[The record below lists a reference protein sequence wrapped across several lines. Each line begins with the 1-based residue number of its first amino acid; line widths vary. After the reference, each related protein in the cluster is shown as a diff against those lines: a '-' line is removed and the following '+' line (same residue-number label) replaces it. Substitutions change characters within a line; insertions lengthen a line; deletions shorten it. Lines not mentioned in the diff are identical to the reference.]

1 VSVDYPSF
9 ELSGCF
15 LVHNVVQF
23 PKSASKHAVETAHH
37 ARRAILL
44 LDLCLQHTRALIEN
58 CPPGDNKHK
67 LEHQLQE
74 ARMLLDML
82 RASAETMFPNVDL
95 HQD

>member
-1 VSVDYPSF
+1 
-9 ELSGCF
+9 
-15 LVHNVVQF
+15 VHNVVQF

-44 LDLCLQHTRALIEN
+44 LDLCLQHTCPLN
-58 CPPGDNKHK
+58 CRPSDNKYK

-82 RASAETMFPNVDL
+82 RASAETMFPNIDL